1 MKDMFPSTI
10 KIVCPSKGRC
20 DNVRTLKLIP
30 DLTLIV
36 PEREAEDYRANY
48 PDTEVIG
55 TPDTVRGIVATRQ
68 WILDNYDDVFMI
80 DDDIKCVQ
88 RNFAFG
94 DQELN
99 TRDVAKIH
107 DIIESTT
114 NMARD
119 IGAKVFSFSKIR
131 HPMEYHGFEPI
142 SHTGYMNASF
152 CGFLKGHGLRYDLS
166 MIEGEDHYISCIN
179 AVKNRYCLIDNR
191 YSFISDGNFTAIGG
205 CNGYRTNKS
214 MEDTT
219 LYLRKLFGDAIQ
231 LKQPTKSKAKVNKFE
246 RSLHFP
252 Y

>member
-1 MKDMFPSTI
+1 MFPSTI
-10 KIVCPSKGRC
+10 KVVCPSKGRSS
-20 DNVRTLKLIP
+20 NVKTLKIMP
-30 DLTLIV
+30 YLTLVV
-36 PEREAEDYRANY
+36 PASEEDEYRANY
-48 PDTEVIG
+48 PDADIVS
-55 TPDTVRGIVATRQ
+55 TPSSIKGIVPTRQ
-68 WILDNYDDVFMI
+68 WILDNYENVFMI
-80 DDDIKCVQ
+80 DDDVSRVH

-94 DQELN
+94 DQESSI
-99 TRDVAKIH
+99 TDVKLIN
-107 DIIESTT
+107 DIVESTAHIA
-114 NMARD
+114 MS

-131 HPMEYHGFEPI
+131 NPMEYNSFEPLV
-142 SHTGYMNASF
+142 HTGYMNASF

-214 MEDTT
+214 MEDAT

-231 LKQPTKSKAKVNKFE
+231 LKQPTNSKTKVNKFE